1 MVNID
6 VSKPLKPRVDFVNIV
21 IVGQGAIGLLWYHQ
35 LSKAC
40 SNNVQ
45 LLCSSRITSAPQE
58 VRLTDIESLV
68 ISRPLKIANDEAL
81 ARADII
87 LICVKSYHIESAI
100 KSLKGKIKHSTSI
113 VFCHNGMLD
122 TEVFSSISQP
132 CYTLLTTHA
141 SKVIE
146 PFHIAHTGIGHNDIG
161 LLQGVAN
168 SDRQKALIQ
177 CLSTALPSLSFTS
190 HIKSKQWLKLAINCV
205 INPITA
211 IFDIDNGQI
220 SAKKYSQLI
229 INLLEEVIVVAEHDG
244 VTFELEQLSAQ
255 IRKVAKH
262 TAKNCSSMRSD
273 VQKKRLTEIDYIN
286 GYVINLAKKFAINT
300 SYNERIVN
308 QVKNLGK

>member
-1 MVNID
+1 M
-6 VSKPLKPRVDFVNIV
+6 NIV

-35 LSKAC
+35 LSKIS

-45 LLCSSRITSAPQE
+45 LLCSARIASPPAE
-58 VRLTDIESLV
+58 VLLTDIESLV

-100 KSLKGKIKHSTSI
+100 TSLEGKIDHRTSI

-122 TEVFSSISQP
+122 METFSSISQP

-168 SDRQKALIQ
+168 SDRQKALVR
-177 CLSTALPSLSFTS
+177 CLSAALPSLSFTT

-211 IFDIDNGQI
+211 IYDIDNGQI
-220 SAKKYSQLI
+220 NANKYSQLI
-229 INLLEEVIVVAEHDG
+229 INLLEEVILIAQHDG

-273 VQKKRLTEIDYIN
+273 VQKKRLTEIEYIN

-300 SYNERIVN
+300 SYNEKIVN

>member
-1 MVNID
+1 M
-6 VSKPLKPRVDFVNIV
+6 NIV

-35 LSKAC
+35 LSKTS

-45 LLCSSRITSAPQE
+45 LSCSARITSPPAE
-58 VRLTDIESLV
+58 VLLTDIKSLV
-68 ISRPLKIANDEAL
+68 ISRPLKIANDAAL
-81 ARADII
+81 AHTDII
-87 LICVKSYHIESAI
+87 LICVKSYHIESVI
-100 KSLKGKIKHSTSI
+100 KSLEGKLNNYASI

-122 TEVFSSISQP
+122 TAKLSSISQP

-141 SKVIE
+141 SKVKE

-161 LLQGVAN
+161 LLQGAAN

-177 CLSTALPSLSFTS
+177 CLSTALPSLSFTT

-211 IFDIDNGQI
+211 IYDIDNGQI
-220 SAKKYSQLI
+220 SAKTYSQLI
-229 INLLEEVIVVAEHDG
+229 IDLLEEVILVAQHDG
-244 VTFELEQLSAQ
+244 VIFELEQLSAQ
-255 IRKVAKH
+255 ILKVAKH
-262 TAKNCSSMRSD
+262 TAKNCSSMRRD

-300 SYNERIVN
+300 HYNEKIVN
-308 QVKNLGK
+308 QVKNLG